1 MDRHSKIQELLTK
14 FNLTTEKEL
23 QEFLKKKYY
32 SEVAVLTDEEYDE
45 LFGNKDYVGYTVEQN
60 GPWEVLEHRI
70 AMGSLNKLKTWEQA
84 EKWIKDKGTIIWEP
98 KLDGLS
104 MELVYEKG
112 LLVHAILRG
121 GGDKG
126 EDILKNAK
134 NFIYVKPNIE
144 TTMDYVSVRGEV
156 VISQENFD
164 KLKELSNESYSNRRN
179 CVPGICRRYDG
190 NYSNLLSFYA
200 YDIVEQLN
208 GGAQKAYLSELD
220 KIKTIYQYG
229 FKLPFVY
236 DKMTE
241 EEYKAYGDI
250 RDTAIDFQM
259 DGLVL
264 KVNEP
269 TGNESECQIA
279 LKFEPKGE
287 QTKVTGYSW
296 EIGSTGKYVPTIWFE
311 PVTVGGSRLA
321 KAAIGS
327 FQGYIDLNAPVGSIV
342 EVRKM
347 GDVIP
352 KVTKVIERP
361 DALLQIPSTC
371 PHCGTPL
378 QRHGADLYCDNLE
391 CPIKQIAKATAI
403 YWAVYL
409 KGVTDSWVKQLI
421 EQGKLQKYYNLPFV
435 KAEDIASLEG
445 YSLNKA
451 NKIIEH
457 MKIEFNNMFET
468 DDIEKFLY
476 MLPIPTVSGKAIQKL
491 ANVFFAKPGD
501 TRFNA
506 FKIFL
511 SEPLDDSDLLI
522 LKEHLGNA
530 KGQKTFDYLSQNRD
544 DILLLLN
551 NMKTVG

>member
-1 MDRHSKIQELLTK
+1 MTEQNKRIIELMKQTG
-14 FNLTTEKEL
+14 TVDEKTL
-23 QEFLKKKYY
+23 QEKLKQLYY
-32 SEVAVLTDEEYDE
+32 AEGKSPISDEEYDE

-84 EKWIKDKGTIIWEP
+84 EKWIKNKGTIIWEP

-134 NFIYVKPNIE
+134 NFIYVKPSIE

-200 YDIVEQLN
+200 YDIVEQLDDN
-208 GGAQKAYLSELD
+208 VQKAYLSELD

-241 EEYKAYGDI
+241 EEYMAYGEI
-250 RDTAIDFQM
+250 RDTAEDFQM

-287 QTKVTGYSW
+287 QTKVTDYSW

-311 PVTVGGSRLA
+311 PVTVGGSRLT

-327 FQGYIDLNAPVGSIV
+327 FQGYIDLNAPIGSVV

-352 KVTKVIERP
+352 KVTKVIERKE
-361 DALLQIPSTC
+361 DALLQIPIKC
-371 PHCGTPL
+371 PHCGAPL
-378 QRHGADLYCDNLE
+378 QRHGADLYCDNSE
-391 CPIKQIAKATAI
+391 CPVKQESKCCAV
-403 YWAVYL
+403 YWAISL
-409 KGVTDSWVKQLI
+409 KSITDSWIKELLK
-421 EQGKLQKYYNLPFV
+421 QGKIRKCYDVLTV
-435 KAEDIASLEG
+435 KAEDIANLDG
-445 YSLNKA
+445 YSTNTA
-451 NKIIEH
+451 NKIIDNFKDRARKMLSEN
-457 MKIEFNNMFET
+457 KTIEF
-468 DDIEKFLY
+468 LW
-476 MLPIPTVSGKAIQKL
+476 MLPIPTVSGKAYEKL
-491 ANVFFAKPGD
+491 
-501 TRFNA
+501 
-506 FKIFL
+506 
-511 SEPLDDSDLLI
+511 DSLFHNFVELESW
-522 LKEHLGNA
+522 LKEWSIDRHRQLIELLGNA
-530 KGQKTFDYLSQNRD
+530 KGNKTYNYINQNIE
-544 DILLLLN
+544 DILILLDTI
-551 NMKTVG
+551 KVIGA

>member
-1 MDRHSKIQELLTK
+1 MTEQNKRLIELMK
-14 FNLTTEKEL
+14 QIGVVDEKLL
-23 QEFLKKKYY
+23 QERLKKAYY
-32 SEVAVLTDEEYDE
+32 EGEPIITDAEYDE
-45 LFGNKDYVGYTVEQN
+45 LFPNDYVGYTVEQN
-60 GPWEVLEHRI
+60 GPWEVLEHKI
-70 AMGSLNKLKTWEQA
+70 AMGSLSKLKTWEQA
-84 EKWIKDKGTIIWEP
+84 EKWMKDKGTIIWEP

-134 NFIYVKPNIE
+134 NFKRVLPNID
-144 TTMDYVSVRGEV
+144 TTMEYVSIRGEV
-156 VISQENFD
+156 VISREDFD
-164 KLKELSNESYSNRRN
+164 ELKELSNESYSNRRN

-190 NYSNLLSFYA
+190 KYSNLLSFYA
-200 YDIVEQLN
+200 YDIVEQLDDDT
-208 GGAQKAYLSELD
+208 QKAYLSELD

-241 EEYKAYGDI
+241 EEYMAYGEI
-250 RDTAIDFQM
+250 RDTAEDFQM

-264 KVNEP
+264 KINEP

-361 DALLQIPSTC
+361 DALLQIPFTC
-371 PHCGTPL
+371 PHCGSPL
-378 QRHGADLYCDNLE
+378 QRHGADLYCDNPE
-391 CPIKQIAKATAI
+391 CSIKQMSKATAI

-435 KAEDIASLEG
+435 RAEDIGNLDG

-451 NKIIEH
+451 DKIIKH
-457 MKIEFNNMFET
+457 MKSQFSNMFET
-468 DDIEKFLY
+468 NNIEQFLY
-476 MLPIPTVSGKAIQKL
+476 MLPIPTISGKAIQK
-491 ANVFFAKPGD
+491 FATLFHNFIEVNSWLEEWSIDRHKQ
-501 TRFNA
+501 
-506 FKIFL
+506 L
-511 SEPLDDSDLLI
+511 VDL
-522 LKEHLGNA
+522 LGNA
-530 KGQKTFDYLSQNRD
+530 KGTKAYDYITNNRE
-544 DILLLLN
+544 DILILLG
-551 NMKTVG
+551 NMKLAIRNDE